1 MGLGGELKLLLNS
14 QESMKWMKLT
24 FVTLKVLLSI
34 LKEQQ
39 NKLQS
44 VSDTLFV
51 TLLISTQSS

>member
-14 QESMKWMKLT
+14 QEGMKWMKLT

-51 TLLISTQSS
+51 TLLITTQSS